1 MMRMLIALAPIF
13 MSDCNIQ
20 ENMGEGGMVR
30 FRVQAD
36 PVAQGR
42 PRLTTIGG
50 MARAFDP
57 KKSREWKSFIKD
69 VALKSMEDAGHT
81 KPLQGPLCAR
91 IRFGFALPKSAHR
104 KRRPVGRSWHTKRPD
119 IDNLIKGI
127 FDACESVIYINDTC
141 IAKVVVDKIECAQG
155 EAPFVSVLF
164 QQMDSFTGA

>member
-1 MMRMLIALAPIF
+1 
-13 MSDCNIQ
+13 
-20 ENMGEGGMVR
+20 MVR

-50 MARAFDP
+50 VARAFDP
-57 KKSREWKSFIKD
+57 KKSRQWKAFIKD
-69 VALKSMEDAGHT
+69 VAMKAMVDAGYDR
-81 KPLQGPLCAR
+81 PLQGPLCAR
-91 IRFGFALPKSAHR
+91 MRFGFALPKSSYR
-104 KRRPVGRSWHTKRPD
+104 KKTPRLRSWHTKRPD

-141 IAKVVVDKIECAQG
+141 IAKVVVDKIECSQG

-164 QQMDSFTGA
+164 QEMEDFNGA

>member
-1 MMRMLIALAPIF
+1 MI
-13 MSDCNIQ
+13 
-20 ENMGEGGMVR
+20 R

-50 MARAFDP
+50 VARAFDP
-57 KKSREWKSFIKD
+57 KKSRQWKAFIKD
-69 VALKSMEDAGHT
+69 VAMKAMADAGYDR
-81 KPLQGPLCAR
+81 PLQGPLCAR
-91 IRFGFALPKSAHR
+91 MRFGFALPKSSYR
-104 KRRPVGRSWHTKRPD
+104 KKTPRLRSWHTKRPD

-141 IAKVVVDKIECAQG
+141 IVKVVVDKIECSQG

-164 QQMDSFTGA
+164 QEMEDFNGA